1 MDSALIEVLRSI
13 LTLGVGAWVWQSF
26 AKKIDKIDDLE
37 KRIIRMETINEF
49 KEKNKQ

>member
-37 KRIIRMETINEF
+37 KRILKIETINEF
-49 KEKNKQ
+49 KDKNKQ